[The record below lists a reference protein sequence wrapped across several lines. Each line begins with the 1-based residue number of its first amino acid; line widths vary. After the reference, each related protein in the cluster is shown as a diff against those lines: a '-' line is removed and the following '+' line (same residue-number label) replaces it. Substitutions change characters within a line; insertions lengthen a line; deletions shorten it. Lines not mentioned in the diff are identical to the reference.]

1 MAARTASRSS
11 HPEDR
16 AVTYRN
22 TFIRI
27 AADCPET
34 TGIEPPC
41 RGGKKPVHLIQLE
54 LLLGQPHHFTHESL
68 VVESEL
74 LREPPTSES
83 RAEVTGRIRAKPLP
97 CLRCSPLAK
106 RYGWGFHFDDEGK
119 IAVHPAGSKAYE
131 KLAGDSNLDQV
142 LAMRSKK
149 AP

>member
-1 MAARTASRSS
+1 
-11 HPEDR
+11 
-16 AVTYRN
+16 VTYRN

-34 TGIEPPC
+34 TGIAPPC

-54 LLLGQPHHFTHESL
+54 LLLDRPHHFTHESL

-74 LREPPTSES
+74 LREPPSGES
-83 RAEVTGRIRAKPLP
+83 RAEVIGRIRAKPLP

-106 RYGWGFHFDDEGK
+106 RYGWGFHFDGEGK
-119 IAVHPAGSKAYE
+119 VAVHPAGSKAYE
-131 KLAGDSNLDQV
+131 KLANDSHLDQV
-142 LAMRSKK
+142 PAMRSKK